1 MREQPDGMLRCPN
14 CGALYKE
21 GLKHCPYCRSVDDY
35 QDESEYLE
43 DLDDLKDR
51 LEVLPGTVIREENR
65 RQTKEAARDFA
76 VILRRIG
83 ITAGIILL
91 LFAGLR
97 FVDRAVLGNSEE
109 NRLKEQKE
117 EYLWKQENF
126 KKLDEMYANKDYEGL
141 LEFDENCQNSG
152 IYDWEHYPLL
162 EGLKEIRFAE
172 TEIRTIEHMIEE
184 KKTESDEYT
193 DSLAML
199 LRDELE
205 LEYFDMREAA
215 EEDREIVR
223 ERSAVCREDLQSRFS
238 LTEEERSRLEEQA
251 RKNHGSFLI
260 SECRDFLKNRR

>member
-1 MREQPDGMLRCPN
+1 MREQPVRMLRCPN

-43 DLDDLKDR
+43 DLDDLKDQM
-51 LEVLPGTVIREENR
+51 EVLPGTVIREANR

-83 ITAGIILL
+83 IIAGIILIL
-91 LFAGLR
+91 GASLR
-97 FVDRAVLGNSEE
+97 FVDRVVLGNSEE
-109 NRLKEQKE
+109 QRLKEQKE

-141 LEFDENCQNSG
+141 LAFDENCSNAG

-172 TEIRTIEHMIEE
+172 SEIKTIELMIEE
-184 KKTESDEYT
+184 EKTESEAYA

-199 LRDELE
+199 FRDELE
-205 LEYFDMREAA
+205 LEFFDMREAA
-215 EEDREIVR
+215 EEDKAIVR
-223 ERSAVCREDLQSRFS
+223 EHSAGCREDLQSRFS

-260 SECRDFLKNRR
+260 SECREFLKNR

>member
-1 MREQPDGMLRCPN
+1 MREQPAGMLRCPN

-152 IYDWEHYPLL
+152 IYDWEHYNVI
-162 EGLKEIRFAE
+162 EGLRKIEMLTEYSIPEADTRMEQDGADSGRTLDAYAE
-172 TEIRTIEHMIEE
+172 V
-184 KKTESDEYT
+184 
-193 DSLAML
+193 
-199 LRDELE
+199 LRDEIAL
-205 LEYFDMREAA
+205 
-215 EEDREIVR
+215 
-223 ERSAVCREDLQSRFS
+223 RFWENR
-238 LTEEERSRLEEQA
+238 TT
-251 RKNHGSFLI
+251 GSVT
-260 SECRDFLKNRR
+260 

>member
-1 MREQPDGMLRCPN
+1 MREQPAGMLRCPN

-51 LEVLPGTVIREENR
+51 LEV
-65 RQTKEAARDFA
+65 
-76 VILRRIG
+76 
-83 ITAGIILL
+83 L

-215 EEDREIVR
+215 EEDKEIVR